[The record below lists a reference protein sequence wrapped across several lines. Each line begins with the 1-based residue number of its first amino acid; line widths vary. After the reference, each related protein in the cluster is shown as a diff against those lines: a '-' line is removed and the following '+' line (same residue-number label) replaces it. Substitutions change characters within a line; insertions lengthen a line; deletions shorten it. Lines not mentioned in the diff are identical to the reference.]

1 MADGFYKDV
10 SGLVHLAGGLEMPLE
25 KQQGLIT
32 PNADFFICHDAPTPI
47 IAEEG
52 WSLSVEGDAVTNPLS
67 LSRADLEAMEQVTLP
82 VLIECAGNHRQL
94 FEDVMGEPLN
104 RRPHLVELRWHLGGL
119 GMAEWQGVRL
129 ADVLTMAGIT
139 DEAYHV
145 MPVGLDRGR
154 EGEDGIRMPM
164 PATKAMHPDTL
175 IALRMNGETLPPDH
189 GFPARTI
196 VPGWVG
202 TYSVKWLD
210 RIEVTREH
218 RWVER
223 NTERYVLMGEAW
235 DANDYAPA
243 KGPLIT
249 KHPLR
254 SSLALPWPATLT
266 PGQHRLRGYARG
278 AEEPIVRVTWSAD
291 RRATWQDA
299 ELLSPSERYA
309 WVEFAFTWDATPG
322 DHALMTRAYDAAGDS
337 QMLDQPFNNGGYV
350 YAMVHPHPV
359 SVA

>member
-1 MADGFYKDV
+1 MGDGFYKDV

-25 KQQGLIT
+25 KQQGIIT
-32 PNADFFICHDAPTPI
+32 PNVDFFICHDAPTPV

-52 WSLSVEGDAVTNPLS
+52 WRLSVEGDAVTNPLRLS
-67 LSRADLEAMEQVTLP
+67 LPDLEAMEQVTLG

-104 RRPHLVELRWHLGGL
+104 RRPHVTELRWHLGGL

-139 DEAYHV
+139 DEAHHV
-145 MPVGLDRGR
+145 MPVGLDRGK
-154 EGEDGIRMPM
+154 EGDDGICVPM
-164 PATKAMHPDTL
+164 PVGKAMHPDTL
-175 IALRMNGETLPPDH
+175 IALRMNGEPLPPDH

-202 TYSVKWLD
+202 TYSIKWLD

-223 NTERYVLMGEAW
+223 NVERYVLMGEAW
-235 DANDYAPA
+235 NGEDFSPA
-243 KGPLIT
+243 KGPPIT
-249 KHPLR
+249 KHPIR
-254 SSLALPWPATLT
+254 SSLALPWPARFLVG
-266 PGQHRLRGYARG
+266 PQRLRGYARG

-291 RRATWQDA
+291 HGETWQDA
-299 ELLSPSERYA
+299 ELLSPSDRYA

-322 DHALMTRAYDAAGDS
+322 DHVLMTRAYDAAGDC
-337 QMLDQPFNNGGYV
+337 QVLDQPFNNGGYV
-350 YAMVHPHPV
+350 FSMVHPHPV
-359 SVA
+359 VVA